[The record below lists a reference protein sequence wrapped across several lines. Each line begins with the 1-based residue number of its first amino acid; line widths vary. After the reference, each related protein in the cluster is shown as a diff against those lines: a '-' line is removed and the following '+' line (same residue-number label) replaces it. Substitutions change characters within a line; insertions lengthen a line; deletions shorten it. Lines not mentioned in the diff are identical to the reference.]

1 MLQQEI
7 QDYRRLLIGL
17 VLPIVLSGCLINDTV
32 DEASGDSGQ
41 VPTGANNPPQITGN
55 APRMVKVGVAYAFH
69 PWAIDADGDALSFS
83 INNKPI
89 WLDFDPSVGS
99 LSGIPFLGNEGTYND
114 IEITVSDGEAATM
127 LSPFSITVEPT
138 TTPNMP
144 PEIDGAPATSAIVGQ
159 TYSFTPS
166 ASDPDGD
173 LLSFSIQNKPSWAT
187 FNTAS
192 GRLSGTPQSGNEG
205 SYPNIFISVSDGNLI
220 STLPGFTITVDQ
232 IGMGSATLS
241 WVSPTQNEDGSQLT
255 DLAGFKIYYGTSTG
269 DYSNEITINNPGV
282 TTYVVNNLPSNTWY
296 FVSTAFN
303 ASGVESRFSNVA
315 SRTIN

>member
-1 MLQQEI
+1 MLRQEI
-7 QDYRRLLIGL
+7 QDNRSLFIGL
-17 VLPIVLSGCLINDTV
+17 VLPIVLSGCLMNESI
-32 DEASGDSGQ
+32 DEASDDSGPM
-41 VPTGANNPPQITGN
+41 PTGTNSPPKISGN

-69 PWAIDADGDALSFS
+69 PLATDPDGDRLDFS
-83 INNKPI
+83 INNKPT
-89 WLDFDPSVGS
+89 WLVFDASVGS
-99 LSGIPFLGNEGTYND
+99 LSGIPLLGNEGTYND

-127 LSPFSITVEPT
+127 LSPFSITVEPI

-144 PEIDGAPATSAIVGQ
+144 PVIDGVPAASVVVGR

-187 FNTAS
+187 FNSAS
-192 GRLSGTPQSGNEG
+192 GQLSRTPQSGNEG
-205 SYPNIFISVSDGNLI
+205 SYTNIFISVSDGNLI